1 MAMSKAQRQKATDE
15 MISIINS
22 RAEAARRF
30 REKDALRR
38 AAIAKKEEQDRLD
51 EEFTK
56 CVLYFSLGLLL
67 GTVCITVALFLM
79 GIHPMQHISL

>member
-1 MAMSKAQRQKATDE
+1 MAMSKAQRQKATNE

-38 AAIAKKEEQDRLD
+38 AAIAKKEEQDRMD
-51 EEFTK
+51 EELTK
-56 CVLYFSLGLLL
+56 CALYFSSGLLL